1 MSLYRIDSLE
11 VDVRE
16 SRVRF
21 QSGYVK
27 IIMEVPMNKIMK
39 SDTAL
44 KAQTALWEAG
54 RSSRVVGW
62 GDPPLV
68 PYAQDG
74 WTLEILN
81 SDAECTMPQEVLRRL
96 KILKEN
102 GIKIEHILIAHER
115 AKIEPPRIEIPKKAV
130 YAILDAVPALASI
143 VIGLVTVLVTV
154 VSLIVGLFV
163 TIILAIAMVDP
174 IVIVVLHDQQ
184 KTWLEVAK
192 WYE

>member
-44 KAQTALWEAG
+44 KAQTALWETG

-115 AKIEPPRIEIPKKAV
+115 AKIEPPRIQIPQKV
-130 YAILDAVPALASI
+130 VHAISNALPTLASI
-143 VIGLVTVLVTV
+143 VIGLVTVLATI
-154 VSLIVGLFV
+154 VSVIVGLFV
-163 TIILAIAMVDP
+163 TIIVAVAMVDP
-174 IVIVVLHDQQ
+174 VVIVVLNDEQ

-192 WYE
+192 WEE